1 MLARKMGTLMFVL
14 QAHNVKSATV
24 VRGQYQGFAKAIM
37 PANKDLEEKKLVG
50 QRKAPAPD

>member
-1 MLARKMGTLMFVL
+1 MFVL